1 MRSLTAALLYPDLGL
16 LEQAISVGRGT
27 ARPLEWVGAPY
38 IGHVRLAEA
47 LNRAGLAGIRFAL
60 VQFVLTASVHAGQRC
75 RALAFLVVERE
86 QVERG
91 RGHGPGGIAGAV
103 VSEGVSLVE
112 VGTASLAPAHVGGF
126 ATGAFLGEP
135 AITLAARS

>member
-38 IGHVRLAEA
+38 IGHVRLAEM
-47 LNRAGLAGIRFAL
+47 NRAGPARDL
-60 VQFVLTASVHAGQRC
+60 VGSGSIYPAARVHPRQRC

-112 VGTASLAPAHVGGF
+112 VGTASPAAAHVGGL
-126 ATGAFLGEP
+126 AAGAFLGEP
-135 AITLAARS
+135 AIP